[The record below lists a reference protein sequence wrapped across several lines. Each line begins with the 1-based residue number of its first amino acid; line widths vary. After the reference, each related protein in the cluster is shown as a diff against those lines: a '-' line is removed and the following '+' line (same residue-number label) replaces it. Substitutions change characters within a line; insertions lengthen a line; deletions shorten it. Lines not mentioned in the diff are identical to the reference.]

1 MYSIR
6 PHSSPVVAID
16 LPTQMY
22 PLRSIIEQDNTDQPM
37 NEPELKHA
45 QHRQDTLLTKIQVL
59 LDQLGLYQ
67 SRAAA
72 TPSVPVQE
80 ELVVHLSVAQPS
92 KAILN
97 LIEQCREQL
106 TIRTY
111 RHSSVDAAAMAKLSL
126 NNNNNNNNASKS
138 KRTLTVIWADGA
150 DLPFMFHSRMLI
162 SKEQDIVNTLS
173 QQLGPSK

>member
-6 PHSSPVVAID
+6 PHGSPVVAID

-22 PLRSIIEQDNTDQPM
+22 PLRSIIEHDNADQPT
-37 NEPELKHA
+37 NESLLKQA

-67 SRAAA
+67 NRAAA

-80 ELVVHLSVAQPS
+80 ELVVHLS
-92 KAILN
+92 
-97 LIEQCREQL
+97 L

-111 RHSSVDAAAMAKLSL
+111 RHSSVRDTPVAAAAMAKLSL
-126 NNNNNNNNASKS
+126 NNNASKC
-138 KRTLTVIWADGA
+138 KRTLSVIWADGA

-162 SKEQDIVNTLS
+162 SKEQDIVNLLS
-173 QQLGPSK
+173 HELGTTQ